1 MMRKACL
8 ALLALVVLAGGLQAQ
23 ISAKL
28 MRYLDVSDKQICFV
42 YGGDIWLVDK
52 NGGTA
57 VQLTHSP
64 GEESWPHFSP
74 DGARIAYTASY
85 NGNPDVYV
93 ISVQGGVPT
102 RVTYPSFLDR
112 LVDWHPDGKRLLFA
126 SNRAMGVRGLNHFYL
141 VPAAG
146 GFPERLKVPYGELGS
161 FSEDGK
167 QLAYVTKITENYPF
181 KRYRGGNSSD
191 VIVYDFRP
199 IRPRT
204 SPGTRPSTASRPGSA
219 RLSISCRTG
228 TRICA

>member
-1 MMRKACL
+1 MKRKACL
-8 ALLALVVLAGGLQAQ
+8 VQLAIVVLAGGLRAQ

-74 DGARIAYTASY
+74 DGSRIAYTASY

-93 ISVQGGVPT
+93 IPVQGGVST
-102 RVTYPSFLDR
+102 RVTYPSFADR

-141 VPAAG
+141 VPATG
-146 GFPERLKVPYGELGS
+146 GFPERLKIPYGELGS
-161 FSEDGK
+161 FSEG
-167 QLAYVTKITENYPF
+167 
-181 KRYRGGNSSD
+181 
-191 VIVYDFRP
+191 
-199 IRPRT
+199 
-204 SPGTRPSTASRPGSA
+204 
-219 RLSISCRTG
+219 
-228 TRICA
+228 